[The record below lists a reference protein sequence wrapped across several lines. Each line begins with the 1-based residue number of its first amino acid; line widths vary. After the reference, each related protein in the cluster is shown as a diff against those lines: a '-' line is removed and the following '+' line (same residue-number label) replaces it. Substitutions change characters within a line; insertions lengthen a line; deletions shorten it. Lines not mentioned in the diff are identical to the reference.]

1 MIKLLRADL
10 YRMFKSRKIYIFIG
24 LAVML
29 SIFMALI
36 QTHDTGL
43 FRSGRLIE
51 DVQAEYM
58 NNNGDS
64 AFEIRG
70 IGNYIIES
78 GLIILFLSSIFISV
92 FAGKYFDNGTLRNI
106 TVSGHRKETIFFSVF
121 LLNLISTT
129 LITLSFLISTVVY
142 VLACG
147 LHPVIW
153 WPYILIMLAVMF
165 LLELSFTS
173 LITCI
178 LFVLKKTVVAVIAT
192 IVLFLVFLLAP
203 IVGYDTDALTDYWQT
218 DNIAMILDVNRLEE
232 YLRWDPM
239 FDDKD
244 YKQYYVHENGKKDIS
259 TKTWDDLPLKARA
272 GITYIKSIPLSLFVE
287 YNTLQMNPYV
297 YVDSGMALRNTIT
310 GFAWLI
316 LTPIAGVLL
325 FRKTD
330 IM

>member
-29 SIFMALI
+29 SLFMALI

-51 DVQAEYM
+51 DVRAEYM

-203 IVGYDTDALTDYWQT
+203 IVGFDTDALMDYWQVN
-218 DNIAMILDVNRLEE
+218 DVEMLLDEHRYEE
-232 YLRWDPM
+232 YLISVVS

-244 YKQYYVHENGKKDIS
+244 YMQYYIRANGSS
-259 TKTWDDLPLKARA
+259 TRPAKTLDDLPLKARA
-272 GITYIKSIPLSLFVE
+272 GITYIKCSPLSLFFE
-287 YNTLQMNPYV
+287 YNTFSLNPYV
-297 YVDSGMALRNTIT
+297 FVESGMALRNTIT